1 MSALKPIDHQNI
13 VMRLMAR
20 TAPSTPAHLTTL
32 AHAHKLPVS
41 LHQVRVACDALVEQ
55 QFAERYAGYAYRLTV
70 YGARELP
77 ALPLLGS
84 YYIAGGA
91 SHAAK

>member
-1 MSALKPIDHQNI
+1 MPSLKPIDHQNI
-13 VMRLMAR
+13 VLRLLSR
-20 TAPSTPAHLTTL
+20 TGPSTTQHLAAL

-55 QFAERYAGYAYRLTV
+55 QFAERSSGYVYRLTV
-70 YGARELP
+70 DGARELP

-84 YYIAGGA
+84 YYIGGAGGA
-91 SHAAK
+91 A